1 MSAANTTATYG
12 SVAKTLHWATAL
24 LILTLVP
31 LGFIAVAWPYDTSDS
46 LATKALLFSIHK
58 TLGVGVFFIALA
70 RIAWALSQPR
80 PVPLHPQRRL
90 ETALAEGV
98 HWALYVA
105 LVAVPLTGWVHHAAT
120 TGFAPIWWPLG
131 QTLPFVPQSTA
142 LAEATASLHR
152 AFVFLLLA
160 TLALHVA
167 GALKHHLVDRD
178 GTLARMWPGRRAPV
192 PAATAEPARRHA
204 PAPAAAAFGIYALV
218 GAVALLTAPGAEPRS
233 VAATAIAA
241 ESGATL
247 EGAARWRVESGSL
260 GFTVRSLGNPVTGR
274 FAEWSAQI
282 AFDEEADADGR
293 HGAVEVLILVES
305 MSLGSVTAQAR
316 GPEFFA
322 VETHPT
328 ARFGAEIVAAEGGGY
343 EARGTLDLVGASVP
357 VSLPFT
363 LEIDG
368 DTARA
373 AGTVTV
379 DRRAFGMGQSYP
391 DEATVGFAVEIAFE
405 IEARREDG
413 APGAGP
419 RS

>member
-1 MSAANTTATYG
+1 MPAANTTATYG
-12 SVAKTLHWATAL
+12 SVAKALHWATAL

-31 LGFIAVAWPYDTSDS
+31 LGFVAVAWPYDTSES
-46 LATKALLFSIHK
+46 LATKALLFSVHK
-58 TLGVGVFFIALA
+58 TLGVGVFFLALA

-80 PVPLHPQRRL
+80 PVPLHPHRRL

-98 HWALYVA
+98 HWLLYVA

-152 AFVFLLLA
+152 AFVFVLLG

-178 GTLARMWPGRRAPV
+178 GTLARMLPGRRVGSAV
-192 PAATAEPARRHA
+192 SAEPRRRHA
-204 PAPAAAAFGIYALV
+204 PAPAAAALALYALV
-218 GAVALLTAPGAEPRS
+218 GAVALFSAPGVEPRS
-233 VAATAIAA
+233 VAATAAAA
-241 ESGATL
+241 EGAATL
-247 EGAARWRVESGSL
+247 DGAARWRVESGSL
-260 GFTVRSLGNPVTGR
+260 GFTVRSLGNPITGR
-274 FAEWSAQI
+274 FADWSAQI
-282 AFDEEADADGR
+282 VFDEEADAQGR
-293 HGAVEVLILVES
+293 HGAVEVLVLVES

-322 VETHPT
+322 VEAHPT
-328 ARFGAEIVAAEGGGY
+328 ARFSAEIVAADGGGY

-357 VSLPFT
+357 VSLPFA
-363 LEIDG
+363 LVLDG
-368 DTARA
+368 DSARA
-373 AGTVTV
+373 QGTVTV

-405 IEARREDG
+405 LEARRED
-413 APGAGP
+413 AAAGIDP

>member
-12 SVAKTLHWATAL
+12 SVAKALHWATAL

-31 LGFIAVAWPYDTSDS
+31 LGFVAVAWPYDTSDS
-46 LATKALLFSIHK
+46 LATKALLFSVHK
-58 TLGVGVFFIALA
+58 TLGVGVFFLALA

-80 PVPLHPQRRL
+80 PAPLHPNRRL
-90 ETALAEGV
+90 ETTLAEAV

-131 QTLPFVPQSTA
+131 QTLPFVPRSTA

-152 AFVFLLLA
+152 AFVFLLLGS
-160 TLALHVA
+160 LALHVA
-167 GALKHHLVDRD
+167 GALKHQIVDRD
-178 GTLARMWPGRRAPV
+178 GTLARMWPGRRAV
-192 PAATAEPARRHA
+192 PAAPAEPRRRHK

-218 GAVALLTAPGAEPRS
+218 GAVALLSAPGVEPRS
-233 VAATAIAA
+233 AAAAIAA
-241 ESGATL
+241 EGGTTL

-260 GFTVRSLGNPVTGR
+260 EFTVRSLGNPVSGR

-282 AFDEEADADGR
+282 VFDEEADADGH
-293 HGAVEVLILVES
+293 HGAGEVLVLVES

-322 VETHPT
+322 VEAHPT
-328 ARFGAEIVAAEGGGY
+328 ARFHAEIVAAEDGGY

-357 VSLPFT
+357 VSLPFA
-363 LEIDG
+363 LAIDG

-405 IEARREDG
+405 LEARREYG
-413 APGAGP
+413 ASDIGP